1 MFSIFSKARETELQ
15 QALAEATQKI
25 QQQEQELENMRQ
37 QILVTEQASFSASNA
52 FQRLQNTAGHLQNF
66 GLSLQNTQSS
76 LQTLA
81 EHLHD
86 EKENAIEAQGIS
98 LSTSQAIERISR
110 DLNDLADSSGNA
122 ALQAGSLDQ
131 NSREIIGV
139 VQMIRG
145 IADQTNLLALNASIE
160 AARAGEQGRGF
171 AVVADEVRTLAS
183 RTAEATDK
191 IANLA
196 ASIQT
201 GSNSTREQMTNLAE
215 QSRNFSEEGRRATET
230 VGQLLNF
237 SVGMEQVI
245 AASALRSFCE
255 LAKVDHLIFKFE
267 VYKVLFGLSQVSAD
281 QLLPHT
287 ECRLG
292 KWYYGGEGHDC
303 FSKLPGFAELEQPH
317 INVHQAAKEAL
328 IAHADCN
335 SSSMLNQL
343 GRMEEASLKVLA
355 SLEKMAQ
362 TADSKATL
370 LCQRH

>member
-15 QALAEATQKI
+15 SLLDQATQKI

-37 QILVTEQASFSASNA
+37 QILATEQASFSASKES
-52 FQRLQNTAGHLQNF
+52 QRLLNTAGHLQNF
-66 GLSLQNTQSS
+66 GQSLQNTQSS

-81 EHLHD
+81 EHLHV
-86 EKENAIEAQGIS
+86 EKENAVEAQGIS
-98 LSTSQAIERISR
+98 LSASQAIERISR
-110 DLNDLADSSGNA
+110 DLNDLANSSGNA
-122 ALQAGSLDQ
+122 ALQAGTLDQ

-201 GSNSTREQMTNLAE
+201 GSNSTREQMSNLAE
-215 QSRNFSEEGRRATET
+215 QSRTFSDDGRRATET

-237 SVGMEQVI
+237 SVSMEQVI

-267 VYKVLFGLSQVSAD
+267 IYKVLFGLSQKSAN

-303 FSKLPGFAELEQPH
+303 FSKLPGYAELEQPH
-317 INVHQAAKEAL
+317 ITVHQAAKEAL
-328 IAHADCN
+328 LAHADGN
-335 SSSMLNQL
+335 SPSMLNQL
-343 GRMEEASLKVLA
+343 GRMEDASLQVLA
-355 SLEKMAQ
+355 SLEKMAH

>member
-15 QALAEATQKI
+15 LSLDQATQKI
-25 QQQEQELENMRQ
+25 QQQERELENMRQ
-37 QILVTEQASFSASNA
+37 QILANEQASFSASKES
-52 FQRLQNTAGHLQNF
+52 QRLLNTAGHLQNF
-66 GLSLQNTQSS
+66 GQSLQNTQSS

-81 EHLHD
+81 EHLHV
-86 EKENAIEAQGIS
+86 EKENAVEAQGIS
-98 LSTSQAIERISR
+98 LSASQAIERISR
-110 DLNDLADSSGNA
+110 DLNDLANSSGNA

-201 GSNSTREQMTNLAE
+201 GSNTTREQMSSLAE
-215 QSRNFSEEGRRATET
+215 QSRTFSEEGLRATET

-267 VYKVLFGLSQVSAD
+267 IYKVLFGLSQKSAD

-303 FSKLPGFAELEQPH
+303 FSKLPGYVELEHPH
-317 INVHQAAKEAL
+317 IAVHQAAKEAL
-328 IAHADCN
+328 LAHADGN
-335 SSSMLNQL
+335 SPSMLNQL
-343 GRMEEASLKVLA
+343 GRMEEASLQVLA

>member
-15 QALAEATQKI
+15 QALAEATQKV

-52 FQRLQNTAGHLQNF
+52 FQRLQNTAGHLKNF

-86 EKENAIEAQGIS
+86 EKDNAIEAQGIS
-98 LSTSQAIERISR
+98 LSTSQAIERISL

-201 GSNSTREQMTNLAE
+201 GSNSTREQMSSLAE
-215 QSRNFSEEGRRATET
+215 QSRTFSEEGRRATET

-267 VYKVLFGLSQVSAD
+267 IYKVLFGLSQKSAD

-303 FSKLPGFAELEQPH
+303 FSKLPGYAELEQPH
-317 INVHQAAKEAL
+317 ITVHQAAKEAL
-328 IAHADCN
+328 IAHADGN

-343 GRMEEASLKVLA
+343 GRMEDASLQVLA
-355 SLEKMAQ
+355 SLEKMAS
-362 TADSKATL
+362 TADAKATL
-370 LCQRH
+370 LCQKH

>member
-15 QALAEATQKI
+15 LALNQATQKN
-25 QQQEQELENMRQ
+25 QQQAQELENLRQ
-37 QILVTEQASFSASNA
+37 QIQVAEQASVSSSNES
-52 FQRLQNTAGHLQNF
+52 QRLLNTASHLQNF
-66 GLSLQNTQSS
+66 GQSLQNTQGS

-81 EHLHD
+81 EHLHV
-86 EKENAIEAQGIS
+86 EKENAVEAQDIS
-98 LSTSQAIERISR
+98 LSASQAIERISR
-110 DLNDLADSSGNA
+110 DLNDLANSSSNA

-201 GSNSTREQMTNLAE
+201 GSNSTREQMSSLAE
-215 QSRNFSEEGRRATET
+215 QSRIFSEEGRRATET

-267 VYKVLFGLSQVSAD
+267 VYKVLFGLSSKTAD
-281 QLLPHT
+281 QILPHT
-287 ECRLG
+287 QCRLG

-303 FSKLPGFAELEQPH
+303 FSKLPGYAELEQPH
-317 INVHQAAKEAL
+317 INVHQAAIEAL
-328 IAHADCN
+328 IANAN
-335 SSSMLNQL
+335 GNNPSMLNQL
-343 GRMEEASLKVLA
+343 GKMEEASLQVLA
-355 SLEKMAQ
+355 GLEKMSQA
-362 TADSKATL
+362 ADSKATF
-370 LCQRH
+370 LCQRR

>member
-15 QALAEATQKI
+15 SLLDQATQKI

-37 QILVTEQASFSASNA
+37 QILATEQASFSASKES
-52 FQRLQNTAGHLQNF
+52 QRLLNTAGHLQNF
-66 GLSLQNTQSS
+66 GQSLQNTQSS

-81 EHLHD
+81 EHLHV
-86 EKENAIEAQGIS
+86 EKENAVEAQGIS
-98 LSTSQAIERISR
+98 LSASQAIERISR
-110 DLNDLADSSGNA
+110 DLNDLANSSGNA
-122 ALQAGSLDQ
+122 ALQAGTLDQ

-201 GSNSTREQMTNLAE
+201 GSNSTREQMSNLAE
-215 QSRNFSEEGRRATET
+215 QSRTFSDDGRRATET

-237 SVGMEQVI
+237 SVSMEQVI

-267 VYKVLFGLSQVSAD
+267 IYKVLFGLSQKSAD

-303 FSKLPGFAELEQPH
+303 FSKLPGYAELEQPH
-317 INVHQAAKEAL
+317 IAVHQAAKEAL
-328 IAHADCN
+328 LAHADGN
-335 SSSMLNQL
+335 SPSMLNQL
-343 GRMEEASLKVLA
+343 GRMEDASLQVLA
-355 SLEKMAQ
+355 SLEKMAH

>member
-1 MFSIFSKARETELQ
+1 MFSFFSKARETELQ
-15 QALAEATQKI
+15 LALDQATQKI
-25 QQQEQELENMRQ
+25 QQQEQELENMHQ
-37 QILVTEQASFSASNA
+37 QILVNEQASLSASHES
-52 FQRLQNTAGHLQNF
+52 QRLLNTAGHLQNF
-66 GLSLQNTQSS
+66 GQSLQNTQSS

-86 EKENAIEAQGIS
+86 EKENAVEAQGIS
-98 LSTSQAIERISR
+98 LSASQAIERISR
-110 DLNDLADSSGNA
+110 DLNDLANSSGNA

-201 GSNSTREQMTNLAE
+201 GSNSTREQMSNLAE
-215 QSRNFSEEGRRATET
+215 QSRTFSEEGRRATET

-267 VYKVLFGLSQVSAD
+267 VYKVLFGLSTKTAD

-287 ECRLG
+287 QCRLG

-303 FSKLPGFAELEQPH
+303 FSKLPGYAELEQPH
-317 INVHQAAKEAL
+317 INVHQAAMEAL
-328 IAHADCN
+328 IAHADSN

-343 GRMEEASLKVLA
+343 GRMEDASLQVLA
-355 SLEKMAQ
+355 SLEKMAH